1 MTGSFAALLIP
12 ELRWDPQL
20 GFTYLQE
27 AIDDALELG
36 VGGFVLRGGTT
47 HDVAALTGELHRRSR
62 LPLLIAADA
71 ERGAG
76 GAFVGATG
84 LPPFAALG
92 ALRDDDAIRRA
103 ARLTARE
110 LRAIGVTWALA
121 PCVDLGVEPR
131 NPSLGARAFGAD
143 AQRVAEWSVAW
154 VDACQAEG
162 VLACAKHFP
171 GLGRA
176 HTDPHIE
183 ATAIHD
189 AGSTLW
195 SSDLVPFRA
204 VVDAG
209 VATVLAAQVSYP
221 RLDAGGNVA
230 ARSPLL
236 LGDLLR
242 GELQYEGLIVS
253 DAPSQVGAQM
263 TGGEGAAAAAALVAG
278 CDLILA
284 PADIGAVLDGV
295 ERVIRSGALPDAEL
309 EARLARR
316 TFWAQWGRPG
326 DGREPTLEDVL
337 WARQTSDTVVHVVR
351 GAAPNVGPVV
361 DVISVDDDASRWPG
375 EADRLGPFFDALRAM
390 ELTPQRVEGP
400 TDSGRGAALIAVLGE
415 PAAERGRP
423 GYSEST
429 RRRVARAV
437 ADARQARRPIAA
449 VLFGP
454 PRLAEELPE
463 VPTVMCAWSGERAMQ
478 EAAARRLGWTAP
490 SE

>member
-1 MTGSFAALLIP
+1 VSESFAALLVP

-20 GFTYLQE
+20 GFSYLQE
-27 AIDDALELG
+27 AIDDALDVG
-36 VGGFVLRGGTT
+36 VGGFIVRGGTT
-47 HDVAALTGELHRRSR
+47 RDVAALTGELHRRSR
-62 LPLLIAADA
+62 IPLLIAADA

-76 GAFVGATG
+76 GAFAGATG
-84 LPPFAALG
+84 LPPFAALA

-110 LRAIGVTWALA
+110 LRELGITWALA

-131 NPSLGARAFGAD
+131 NPALGARSFGPD

-154 VDACQAEG
+154 VDACQNEG

-171 GLGRA
+171 GIGRA
-176 HTDPHIE
+176 HTDPLLE
-183 ATAIHD
+183 LTSVHD

-209 VATVLAAQVSYP
+209 VATVLVAQVSYP
-221 RLDAGGNVA
+221 RLDKGGDVA
-230 ARSPLL
+230 TRSPLL
-236 LGDLLR
+236 LGELLR

-253 DAPSQVGAQM
+253 DAPSQAGAQM
-263 TGGEGAAAAAALVAG
+263 AGGEGAAAAAALVAG

-284 PADIGAVLDGV
+284 PADLGAVLDGV
-295 ERVIRSGALPDAEL
+295 EGALRSGALADREL
-309 EARLARR
+309 EARLSRR

-337 WARQTSDTVVHVVR
+337 RARQTADTVVHVVR
-351 GAAPNVGPVV
+351 GNAPNIGPVV
-361 DVISVDDDASRWPG
+361 DVILVDD
-375 EADRLGPFFDALRAM
+375 EAALFPSAGDRLGAFFETLRAM
-390 ELTPQRVEGP
+390 EFAPQQVEEP
-400 TDSGRGAALIAVLGE
+400 SEQGRGAVLIAVLGE
-415 PAAERGRP
+415 PAAGRGRP
-423 GYSEST
+423 GYSEAT

-437 ADARQARRPIAA
+437 ADARRANRPSAV

-454 PRLAEELPE
+454 PRLAEEVPE
-463 VPTVMCAWSGERAMQ
+463 AAHVLCAWSGDRSMQ
-478 EAAARRLGWTAP
+478 QAAARRVGRP
-490 SE
+490 